1 MCRGGNAPRENW
13 VAGED
18 AYLEA
23 QEGKPMGRWARVT
36 GVLAAGI
43 VAFALATGPAPS
55 EEKLKVGF
63 VYVGPVGDAGWT
75 YAHDQGRKYLEA
87 HNPNVQTAAV
97 ENVAEGADSERVFTD
112 LARKGYGLI
121 VGTSFGYMDAMV
133 KVAGEFPKVAFVHI
147 SGFKRAKNLMT
158 AFGRIEQPRYLT
170 GLVAGVMTKTH
181 IIGYVAAHPIPEVVR
196 GINAFTLGVRAT
208 DPKATVHVVWS
219 NTWYDPAQEEQAAES
234 LLSIG
239 ADVLTQHQDSP
250 AVVQAAAAKGKYAIG
265 YNSDMSKFGPKAF
278 LTAAVWNW
286 GPMYTSI
293 VKQVQ
298 GGSFKGDD
306 IWWGMDKGVVDIA
319 PLGPMV
325 PASVRSLVMA
335 KRQAII
341 AGTFN
346 ELAGPIK
353 DQSGTVR
360 VPAGSALSDSAQLS
374 MNWFVQGVVGQ
385 VPSK

>member
-1 MCRGGNAPRENW
+1 MGG
-13 VAGED
+13 
-18 AYLEA
+18 
-23 QEGKPMGRWARVT
+23 WARGT
-36 GVLAAGI
+36 GVLAAAI
-43 VAFALATGPAPS
+43 VAFALAAGPAPGQ
-55 EEKLKVGF
+55 EKFKVGF

-75 YAHDQGRKYLEA
+75 YAHDLGRKYLEA
-87 HNPNVQTAAV
+87 HDPRVQTSAV

-112 LARKGYGLI
+112 LARKGYRLI
-121 VGTSFGYMDAMV
+121 IGTSFGYMDPMV
-133 KVAGEFPKVAFVHI
+133 KVAGEFPNIAFVHI

-170 GLVAGVMTKTH
+170 GLVAGSMTKSH

-196 GINAFTLGVRAT
+196 GINAFTLGVRAK

-239 ADVLTQHQDSP
+239 ADILSQHQDSP
-250 AVVQAAAAKGKYAIG
+250 AAVQAAAAKGKFAIG
-265 YNSDMSKFGPKAF
+265 YNSDMSKFGPNAF
-278 LTAAVWNW
+278 LTAPVWNW
-286 GPMYTSI
+286 GPIYVYI
-293 VKQVQ
+293 AKQVEE
-298 GGSFKGDD
+298 GTFKGGDL
-306 IWWGMDKGVVDIA
+306 WWGMDKGVVDIA
-319 PLGPMV
+319 AFGPTV
-325 PASVRSLVMA
+325 PASVRSLVLA

-346 ELAGPIK
+346 EFAGPIK

-360 VPAGSALSDSAQLS
+360 VPAGGALSDGAQLS